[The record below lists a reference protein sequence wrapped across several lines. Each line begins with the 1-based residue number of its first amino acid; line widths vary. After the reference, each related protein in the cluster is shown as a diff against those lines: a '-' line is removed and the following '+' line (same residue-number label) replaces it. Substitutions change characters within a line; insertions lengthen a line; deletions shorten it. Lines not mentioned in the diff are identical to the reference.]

1 MMGPGLLLDSVV
13 RTLVICVGTASGGA
27 RMESLATYVVLS
39 TIVTN
44 IVFLTFYPALLALIF
59 EVGDLHRKLAIP

>member
-1 MMGPGLLLDSVV
+1 
-13 RTLVICVGTASGGA
+13 
-27 RMESLATYVVLS
+27 MESLATYVVLS

-59 EVGDLHRKLAIP
+59 EVRDLQKTSAESGSFRRMSEEGLLEGTLYP